1 MPTHWDATT
10 RLAAQ
15 ERPCPGQGE
24 TSSVVRLTRRE
35 REVLRL
41 LVERYTDQEIAD
53 ALSISYRTVT
63 THVARIR
70 RKLGVRSRREV
81 AARAVAL
88 DVALHDDG

>member
-1 MPTHWDATT
+1 MHAQQDPTI
-10 RLAAQ
+10 RLVAQ
-15 ERPCPGQGE
+15 APAWSGPGE
-24 TSSVVRLTRRE
+24 TSTVAHLTRRE

-81 AARAVAL
+81 ATRAVAL
-88 DVALHDDG
+88 DVALDDA